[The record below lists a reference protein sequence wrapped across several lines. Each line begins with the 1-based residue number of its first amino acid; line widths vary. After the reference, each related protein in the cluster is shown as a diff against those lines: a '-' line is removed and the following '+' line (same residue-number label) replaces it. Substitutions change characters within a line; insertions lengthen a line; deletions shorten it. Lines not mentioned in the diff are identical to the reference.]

1 MRVRAWTVTAMAAAM
16 TAAMTVALTALAAP
30 AASAEAGP
38 EPWQP
43 YRTTDFVSPAGRS
56 CDYDLDVTAVQDEE
70 EYRVDAR
77 HADGSERLVEYRGT
91 LITRFTN
98 LATGESTVRDLSGH
112 AWVELYPDGTMKSFT
127 GAGPFSIGFRDT
139 DTYAR
144 GYYRLDGV
152 HVITMD
158 PDGTRHLT
166 VAAGTQENLC
176 RTLG

>member
-1 MRVRAWTVTAMAAAM
+1 MRVRALMRAAVVATVT
-16 TAAMTVALTALAAP
+16 TATLAGGS
-30 AASAEAGP
+30 AASAEP

-56 CDYDLDVTAVQDEE
+56 CDYDLDVAAVQDEE
-70 EYRVDAR
+70 EYRVAAR
-77 HADGSERLVEYRGT
+77 HPDGTERLVEYRGT
-91 LITRFTN
+91 LVTRFTN

-112 AWVELYPDGTMKSFT
+112 AWVELYPDGTMRTFT
-127 GAGPFSIGFRDT
+127 GVGPFGIGFRAT
-139 DTYAR
+139 DSHPR

-152 HVITMD
+152 HVVTMD

-166 VAAGTQENLC
+166 VAAGTQEDIC